1 MGITHASKSETSDVV
16 GYIVDTISVLLY
28 ASPFATPVRV
38 IKTKSVATIPI
49 AMVVVGAVSNSLWVI
64 YGFYISDMIVVIP
77 NTICVAFGCVQTI
90 VYVIYRPKVNSSH
103 HDSIDKEDQTSLQVI
118 SR

>member
-38 IKTKSVATIPI
+38 IKTKSVATIR
-49 AMVVVGAVSNSLWVI
+49 SRWLLS
-64 YGFYISDMIVVIP
+64 
-77 NTICVAFGCVQTI
+77 VQSAT
-90 VYVIYRPKVNSSH
+90 RCG
-103 HDSIDKEDQTSLQVI
+103 
-118 SR
+118 